1 MVPNLPQIRRKQ
13 EKREEMFN
21 LKIGTPRER
30 RARWLLQG

>member
-13 EKREEMFN
+13 EKREETFN
-21 LKIGTPRER
+21 LKTGTPRER